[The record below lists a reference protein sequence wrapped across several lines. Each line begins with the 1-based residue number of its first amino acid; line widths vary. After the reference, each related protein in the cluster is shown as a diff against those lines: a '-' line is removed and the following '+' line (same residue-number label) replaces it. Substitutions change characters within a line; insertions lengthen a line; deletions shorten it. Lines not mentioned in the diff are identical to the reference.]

1 MCLCVFEIS
10 EQDYKTTINFS
21 VHTKTYLDENVP
33 IRCNQCV
40 KNLFILFFFFSLA
53 CAAGKLLL
61 DTVFYNG
68 KYTYPKVT
76 Q

>member
-1 MCLCVFEIS
+1 MCLCVFEIL
-10 EQDYKTTINFS
+10 EQDYKTFS

-53 CAAGKLLL
+53 CAAGKMLL
-61 DTVFYNG
+61 DMVQDNG
-68 KYTYPKVT
+68 KYTYPNVT